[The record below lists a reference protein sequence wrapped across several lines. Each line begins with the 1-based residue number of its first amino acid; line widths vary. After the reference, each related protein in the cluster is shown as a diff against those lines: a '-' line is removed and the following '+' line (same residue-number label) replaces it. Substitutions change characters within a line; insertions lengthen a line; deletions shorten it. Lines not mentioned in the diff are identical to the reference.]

1 MKYKHVFGPVPSR
14 RLGLS
19 LGVDL
24 VINKSCNLN
33 CIFCECGA
41 TEKIKELRQSFK
53 NIEEIKKE
61 IKEVLKEIKPD
72 YITFSGSGEPTLSK
86 DLGKVIYFI
95 KEELKYNGKVALITN
110 SVLLNDEEVLNE
122 IMACDLIIP
131 TINTLNDDVFQK
143 ISRSENVKVVDIR
156 QGLIKLSNSSYKG
169 EIFLE
174 LFILENIN
182 DDENNLKELAD
193 FINEIKYTKLQIN
206 TIARV
211 GAEKDLKAVSYTK
224 LLKIKN
230 FLEVNGVKNIEIIAE
245 MKERDNKIEI
255 NPELYKNMIEKRVYL
270 EEEIKKI
277 YKSKKI

>member
-41 TEKIKELRQSFK
+41 TEKIKELRQNFK

-86 DLGKVIYFI
+86 DLGEIIHFI
-95 KEELKYNGKVALITN
+95 KEELKYDGRVALITN
-110 SVLLNDEEVLNE
+110 SVLLNNEKVLQE
-122 IMACDLIIP
+122 ILTCDLIIP
-131 TINTLNDDVFQK
+131 TLNTLNNDVFQK
-143 ISRSENVKVVDIR
+143 ISRSENINVEDVK

-182 DDENNLKELAD
+182 DVEKNLKELAD
-193 FINEIKYTKLQIN
+193 FIREIRYTKLQIN

-211 GAEKDLKAVSYTK
+211 GAERTLKAISFEK

-230 FLEVNGVKNIEIIAE
+230 FLEKNGVNNIEIIAT
-245 MKERDNKIEI
+245 MKERENKIEI
-255 NPELYKNMIEKRVYL
+255 NPELYANMIEKRVYS

-277 YKSKKI
+277 YKK

>member
-86 DLGKVIYFI
+86 DLGEIIHFI
-95 KEELKYNGKVALITN
+95 KEELKYDGRVALITN
-110 SVLLNDEEVLNE
+110 SVLLNNEKVLQE
-122 IMACDLIIP
+122 ILTCDLIIP
-131 TINTLNDDVFQK
+131 TLNTLNNDIFQK
-143 ISRSENVKVVDIR
+143 ISRSENINVEDVK

-182 DDENNLKELAD
+182 DDEKNLKELAD
-193 FINEIKYTKLQIN
+193 FIREIRYTKLQIN

-211 GAEKDLKAVSYTK
+211 GAERTLKAISFEK

-230 FLEVNGVKNIEIIAE
+230 FLEKNGVNNIEIIAT
-245 MKERDNKIEI
+245 MKERENKIEI
-255 NPELYKNMIEKRVYL
+255 NPELYANMIEKRVYS

-277 YKSKKI
+277 YKK

>member
-41 TEKIKELRQSFK
+41 TEKIEELRQSFK
-53 NIEEIKKE
+53 NIDEIKKE

-86 DLGKVIYFI
+86 DLGEIINFI
-95 KEELKYNGKVALITN
+95 KEELKYAGKVALITN
-110 SVLLNDEEVLNE
+110 SVLLKDEKVLEE
-122 IMACDLIIP
+122 ISTCDLIIP
-131 TINTLNDDVFQK
+131 TLNTLNNEVFQR
-143 ISRSENVKVVDIR
+143 ISRSDSINVEDVK
-156 QGLIKLSNSSYKG
+156 QGLIKLSNSSYRG

-182 DDENNLKELAD
+182 DDEKNLKELAD
-193 FINEIKYTKLQIN
+193 FITEIKYTKLQIN

-211 GAEKDLKAVSYTK
+211 GAEKDLKAASHEK

-230 FLEVNGVKNIEIIAE
+230 FLEKNGVRRIEIIAT
-245 MKERDNKIEI
+245 MKERENKIEI
-255 NPELYKNMIEKRVYL
+255 NPELYANMKEKRMYS

-277 YKSKKI
+277 YKK

>member
-24 VINKSCNLN
+24 VVNKSCNLN

-41 TEKIKELRQSFK
+41 TEKIQELRKSFK
-53 NIEEIKKE
+53 DVEEVKKE
-61 IKEVLKEIKPD
+61 IREVLKEIRPD

-86 DLGKVIYFI
+86 DLGSIIYFI
-95 KEELKYNGKVALITN
+95 KKELKYGGKVALITN
-110 SVLLNDEEVLNE
+110 SVLLNDEEVIRE
-122 IMACDLIIP
+122 IMLCDLIVP
-131 TINTLNDDVFQK
+131 SLHTLNNNIFQK
-143 ISRSENVKVVDIR
+143 ISRSDNIR
-156 QGLIKLSNSSYKG
+156 VEEIKKGLIKLSNSNYKG

-182 DDENNLKELAD
+182 DDEKNLKELAA
-193 FINEIKYTKLQIN
+193 FISEIKYTKLQIN

-211 GAEKDLKAVSYTK
+211 GAEKDLKAASYQK
-224 LLKIKN
+224 LLKIKI
-230 FLEVNGVKNIEIIAE
+230 FLEINGVKNIEIIAP

-255 NPELYKNMIEKRVYL
+255 NPELYTNMIEKRFYL

-277 YKSKKI
+277 YKSKK